1 MAGLQAQRRCFG
13 RAMTIKRSA
22 LNDAPVSRFAVIAS
36 ADAAAEVI
44 EKFAKNIEMIVPL
57 FRLTVDRAQHCN
69 ERFH

>member
-1 MAGLQAQRRCFG
+1 M
-13 RAMTIKRSA
+13 
-22 LNDAPVSRFAVIAS
+22 NDAPVSRFAVITS

-57 FRLTVDRAQHCN
+57 FRLTVDRAQHGN